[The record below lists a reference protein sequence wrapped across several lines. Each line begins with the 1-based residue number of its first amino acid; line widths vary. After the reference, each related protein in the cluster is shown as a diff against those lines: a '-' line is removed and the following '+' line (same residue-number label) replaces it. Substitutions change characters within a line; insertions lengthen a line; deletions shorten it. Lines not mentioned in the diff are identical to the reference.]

1 MRGRRRK
8 SSGGRISCQNSS
20 TGLTLVKNRCPPMS
34 KRQPSRSTVRLMPPT
49 TLSCSTMTTGS
60 QASASRYAAVSPAGP
75 PPPGDPERAPEA
87 AAMPSAPASSGL
99 ATRSLVDATRCDPFS
114 LVCGGPGDT
123 LGARA
128 RCAVAQSIVV
138 PTLLSCCAAVVL
150 CCSDRCCSDRC
161 CSGWPLLPAGHA
173 HPRTPRPDLPPP
185 CHRIGDLGARTGR
198 SDRSRVRERLPD
210 PASRRGRP
218 GRGTRLPRVRDGG
231 PPDEDASGDALRW

>member
-60 QASASRYAAVSPAGP
+60 QAPASRYAAVSPAGP
-75 PPPGDPERAPEA
+75 PPMTTTGAAPTPPGDPDGAPEA

-114 LVCGGPGDT
+114 LVCGGPG
-123 LGARA
+123 GHARGSCPV
-128 RCAVAQSIVV
+128 RCSPVDRGFDAA
-138 PTLLSCCAAVVL
+138 LLL
-150 CCSDRCCSDRC
+150 CCSAALVRAA
-161 CSGWPLLPAGHA
+161 LVGHYF
-173 HPRTPRPDLPPP
+173 RQVTPVGAPPP
-185 CHRIGDLGARTGR
+185 ISL
-198 SDRSRVRERLPD
+198 L
-210 PASRRGRP
+210 
-218 GRGTRLPRVRDGG
+218 
-231 PPDEDASGDALRW
+231 